1 MLKSADTDKQTCN
14 FPREGE
20 KISINDTYFNENKE
34 TVNTR
39 KSEVYN
45 LSSKKKLMKPE
56 IRLLS
61 KGLIFIP
68 TRTTVDIGKLITDLK
83 LWERRM
89 RLREFF
95 YKQNDSDS
103 PDIKSEY
110 INKTTKNH
118 PGHQTQT
125 GIDG

>member
-1 MLKSADTDKQTCN
+1 
-14 FPREGE
+14 
-20 KISINDTYFNENKE
+20 
-34 TVNTR
+34 
-39 KSEVYN
+39 
-45 LSSKKKLMKPE
+45 MKPE

-61 KGLIFIP
+61 KGLIFVP
-68 TRTTVDIGKLITDLK
+68 TRRTVDIGKLITDLK

-110 INKTTKNH
+110 IKKTTKNH
-118 PGHQTQT
+118 PGHQTMT

>member
-1 MLKSADTDKQTCN
+1 MCKSLVSKSADTDKQTFN
-14 FPREGE
+14 FPREE
-20 KISINDTYFNENKE
+20 KKISIHDIYFNEIKE

-45 LSSKKKLMKPE
+45 FSSKKLTKPE

-61 KGLIFIP
+61 EGLKFVP
-68 TRTTVDIGKLITDLK
+68 TRKTVDIGKLITDLK

-89 RLREFF
+89 HLREFF
-95 YKQNDSDS
+95 YRQYDSDL

-110 INKTTKNH
+110 INKTTKKSS
-118 PGHQTQT
+118 
-125 GIDG
+125 